1 MKNFNHFILEGEY
14 KDGEVKV
21 GVDGWK
27 RGGGCMD
34 KDGKGRDY

>member
-1 MKNFNHFILEGEY
+1 MEGIKRREG
-14 KDGEVKV
+14 KDGEVQV

-34 KDGKGRDY
+34 KDGEGGDYE